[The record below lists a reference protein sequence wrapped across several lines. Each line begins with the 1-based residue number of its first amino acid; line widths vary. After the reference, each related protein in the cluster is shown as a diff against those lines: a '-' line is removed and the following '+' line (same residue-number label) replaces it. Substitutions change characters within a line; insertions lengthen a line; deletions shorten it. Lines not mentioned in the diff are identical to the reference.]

1 MDFWTRL
8 SNPHRFHAY
17 DFGGPQATRK
27 MRRLDTWGPMDD
39 SRGRAM
45 QSYVD
50 PLPDIDEF
58 NTRINNYKPGN
69 IPTNQQCVEVLQ
81 RWLRYHDLDEEQSKD
96 FVWLTLSEKAKNNRV
111 PDDENYNA
119 WRNSLH
125 DNEVVDFAS
134 IKFEI
139 YKVLKLGGGAS
150 SREAHSRLYKRT
162 TRSCNIFLR
171 YQNFL
176 TGVDPDDEGDAKLD
190 YGTLNNG
197 ASSSTSRNRR
207 QNIMEVI
214 VL

>member
-1 MDFWTRL
+1 MDFLTRL

-81 RWLRYHDLDEEQSKD
+81 RCLRYHDLDEEQRKD

-111 PDDENYNA
+111 PDE
-119 WRNSLH
+119 R
-125 DNEVVDFAS
+125 
-134 IKFEI
+134 
-139 YKVLKLGGGAS
+139 
-150 SREAHSRLYKRT
+150 
-162 TRSCNIFLR
+162 
-171 YQNFL
+171 
-176 TGVDPDDEGDAKLD
+176 
-190 YGTLNNG
+190 
-197 ASSSTSRNRR
+197 
-207 QNIMEVI
+207 
-214 VL
+214 